1 MTNHDAILETYRSN
15 KVVGASPLERVMMV
29 YDVAIQSC
37 DQKNLERT
45 SRALGVLREALNFE
59 YPEVANR
66 LLAIY
71 LWCSELAREGK
82 WDEAIGIL
90 QELREAWEE
99 ANQQLASQLTQ
110 PPVQTQPATVVTGEP
125 MAAYFSAAV

>member
-1 MTNHDAILETYRSN
+1 MTNHDAILESYRN
-15 KVVGASPLERVMMV
+15 NQVVGANPLERVVMV

-45 SRALGVLREALNFE
+45 TRALGVLREALNFE

-71 LWCSELAREGK
+71 LWCSELARKGK

-90 QELREAWEE
+90 RELRDAWEE
-99 ANQQLASQLTQ
+99 ANRQLASQLAQ
-110 PPVQTQPATVVTGEP
+110 PQAQLQPATVPTREAT
-125 MAAYFSAAV
+125 AAYFSAAV

>member
-1 MTNHDAILETYRSN
+1 MTNHDAILETYRHN
-15 KVVGASPLERVMMV
+15 QVVGSNPLERVMMV

-45 SRALGVLREALNFE
+45 TRALGVLREALNFE

-71 LWCSELAREGK
+71 LWCLELARKGN

-90 QELREAWEE
+90 QELRDTWEE
-99 ANQQLASQLTQ
+99 ANQQLASRMAQQ
-110 PPVQTQPATVVTGEP
+110 PVQVQPATMPTGEP
-125 MAAYFSAAV
+125 LAAYFSAAV